1 MWCQEDL
8 CQDLWEPYKPLSLL
22 SCQCLEMNLPKQW
35 KHVGIWTN
43 VYSLYMLYK
52 TQEGKKTPLRVK
64 DEVHFIVYT
73 ATLLP
78 KLG

>member
-1 MWCQEDL
+1 
-8 CQDLWEPYKPLSLL
+8 
-22 SCQCLEMNLPKQW
+22 MNLPKQW

>member
-1 MWCQEDL
+1 
-8 CQDLWEPYKPLSLL
+8 
-22 SCQCLEMNLPKQW
+22 MNLPKQW
-35 KHVGIWTN
+35 KHVGIWTY

-78 KLG
+78 KFG